1 MSLDIT
7 IHKNTLIK
15 ILKDI
20 YTDASLA
27 PILGFKGGT
36 AAYLFYGLNRF
47 SVDLDFDLLDL
58 KKEDFVFK
66 KVKEILQ
73 KYGNLKEAY
82 KKRYNLF
89 YQLSFKEKPEGAQN
103 IKVEINLRDFG
114 SKYEI
119 KSYLGI
125 SMKVMV
131 KEDMFAH
138 KLVALYEREGKT
150 SRDLYDV
157 WFFLQHEWPINTEII
172 EKRTKMKF
180 KDFLLE
186 CIKIVEQIDEK
197 RILAGL
203 GELLDEKTKIWV
215 KKNLKNE
222 LLFLL
227 KLKAENVRFLEKEKR

>member
-1 MSLDIT
+1 MPLDIA
-7 IHKNTLIK
+7 IHKNILIR

-20 YTDASLA
+20 YTEPTLG

-36 AAYLFYGLNRF
+36 ACYLFYGLNRF

-58 KKEDFVFK
+58 KKEDYVFESIK
-66 KVKEILQ
+66 KILEN
-73 KYGNLKEAY
+73 YGTLKEVF

-89 YQLSFKEKPEGAQN
+89 YLLSYKEKIEGAQN
-103 IKVEINLRDFG
+103 IRVEINRRDFG

-125 SMKVMV
+125 SMQVMK

-138 KLVALYEREGKT
+138 KLVALYERKAKT
-150 SRDLYDV
+150 NRDLYDV
-157 WFFLQHEWPINTEII
+157 WFFLQNNWPINVEIV

-180 KDFLLE
+180 QEFLKKCFSLIE
-186 CIKIVEQIDEK
+186 KINE
-197 RILAGL
+197 RHILAGM
-203 GELLDEKTKIWV
+203 GELLDEKTKNWA
-215 KKNLKNE
+215 KQNLKKD

-227 KLKAENVRFLEKEKR
+227 KLKLKER